1 MNKSLIGLAALP
13 LMAGVAFAG
22 QPVSLND
29 KQMDGVTAG
38 FDFVEI
44 DVTNTGI
51 VYVAANHPQ
60 IAGAITNGGGT
71 TVATSYLNV
80 VNTWFGNSTVAA
92 MQTVAFFGP

>member
-13 LMAGVAFAG
+13 LMATVAFAA

-29 KQMDGVTAG
+29 KQMDNVTAG
-38 FDFVEI
+38 FDFYEV

-51 VYVAANHPQ
+51 NYIGVDVPAVS
-60 IAGAITNGGGT
+60 GSITSSGT
-71 TVATSYLNV
+71 TVATAYLNV

-92 MQTVAFFGP
+92 MQTVSFFGP

>member
-1 MNKSLIGLAALP
+1 MNKSLVGLAALP

-29 KQMDGVTAG
+29 KQMDAVTAG
-38 FDFVEI
+38 FDFAELDI
-44 DVTNTGI
+44 TNTG
-51 VYVAANHPQ
+51 VLFVSVNQVP

-71 TVATSYLNV
+71 TVVTSYLNV

-92 MQTVAFFGP
+92 MQTVSFFGP